1 MDTDRAVTYYSCLTA
16 EFTIHVKIHP
26 SFMFK
31 LTFRKKIVGRR
42 ARLGSALIYCHEGKK
57 DKHNRQKVDF
67 SIQDREDSN
76 SEQTFS

>member
-1 MDTDRAVTYYSCLTA
+1 
-16 EFTIHVKIHP
+16 
-26 SFMFK
+26 MFK
-31 LTFRKKIVGRR
+31 LTFRKKFVGRR